1 MAAITDTVPRMGGG
15 RGRMILRFI
24 CPAAAPA
31 TRAAYS
37 RLASMLKIC
46 VSRSRQ
52 EEPPKRI
59 KEKVTPQKA

>member
-1 MAAITDTVPRMGGG
+1 MAAITDTVPSMGRR
-15 RGRMILRFI
+15 RGRIIFRSI
-24 CPAAAPA
+24 CPAPAPS
-31 TRAAYS
+31 TRAASS
-37 RLASMLKIC
+37 RLVSMLKIC